1 MVVALLVAPSLANC
15 PFMHGGGGQA
25 GRQPATREEIAAVQE
40 RLQQLLL
47 EAKVALAGWLV
58 APDATGASQVAH
70 AVHRA
75 CNDAD
80 TLLQRHRLP
89 HSPNK
94 SANLKLQTVGCLRL
108 GLAMVEWEGG
118 ADRQRVKNLLG
129 VVKKNAREIDPD
141 YDGLLTFAP
150 LLSRAADAF
159 ASHEHA

>member
-1 MVVALLVAPSLANC
+1 M
-15 PFMHGGGGQA
+15 
-25 GRQPATREEIAAVQE
+25 
-40 RLQQLLL
+40 
-47 EAKVALAGWLV
+47 
-58 APDATGASQVAH
+58 
-70 AVHRA
+70 HRA

-129 VVKKNAREIDPD
+129 VVQKNAREIDPD

-159 ASHEHA
+159 AALHGLAA